1 MCSARIAPDGRGA
14 AATADA
20 AAAAGEVAALLRTQ
34 IDPPGATV
42 LGPARLF
49 ALRGRGR
56 SQLVIKATDRAAAI
70 RAVGEAVDA
79 LPRTRQTREV
89 SVSVDVDPQ

>member
-1 MCSARIAPDGRGA
+1 
-14 AATADA
+14 
-20 AAAAGEVAALLRTQ
+20 
-34 IDPPGATV
+34 V

-49 ALRGRGR
+49 ALRGQAR

-70 RAVGEAVDA
+70 RAVGNAVDA
-79 LPRTRQTREV
+79 LPRVRQPHEV